1 LTTVPPVK
9 VGDRVRCT
17 APLDDGFLGIN
28 LELIGVEGT
37 VTWVGDWASKL
48 TSQIGVQWDN
58 GSTLN
63 LLLGDPY
70 VVLRTEWEVD
80 FPVVDACVEC
90 GAPGDVECRPECA
103 DKDFRDA
110 AFDGVLDPEGAP

>member
-1 LTTVPPVK
+1 VTDPPVK

-37 VTWVGDWASKL
+37 VNWVGQWDTRL
-48 TSQIGVQWDN
+48 TRQIGVKWDN

-63 LLLGDPY
+63 LLEGDPY
-70 VVLRTEWEVD
+70 VVLRDQWEID
-80 FPVVDACVEC
+80 GPVVGPCETC
-90 GAPGDVECRPECA
+90 GAKGDVECEDTCEE
-103 DKDFRDA
+103 KDFRDA
-110 AFDGVLDPEGAP
+110 AFDGVLDPAES